1 MHDPATLAITP
12 DRFQVRHVPEIWS
25 WFYCQNWIR
34 SAKDFKTVYN
44 ILSRI
49 SGRKISMSP
58 NIVRSVCPYD
68 CPDTC
73 GLLVEVEDG
82 RAVRVSGDPAHPMTR
97 GLLCPKMNHYE
108 RTVHSPR
115 RLTTPLMRTGPKGEG
130 RFEPLSWDKAIGRIC
145 SRWKDLVAGYGGECV
160 LPYSYAG
167 TMGLVQRNSGHPFFY
182 KLGASRLERTICSP
196 AKEAGW
202 KAIMGDTMAMDLA
215 EIGQSD
221 LAILWGINAAAT
233 SIHVMRDAQTARRRG
248 ARLWA
253 IDTYR
258 TPTCEAADEAFIVRP
273 GGDGALAL
281 GMMHVMV
288 REGLADRTFIR
299 DNVLGFEEFAEKVLT
314 ECSPELMSPVCG
326 LPAAVIER
334 MAREF
339 VAAKAPFIRLGSGL
353 TRYGN
358 GAMTVRTIAC
368 LPALSGAWQQPGGGV
383 FVGTA
388 TGDAF
393 PLHRVTREDFMERP
407 TRWVSM
413 NQLGAALTEL
423 SDPPIMSLYV
433 YSSNPAAVTP
443 DQNAVIKGLERNDL
457 FTVVHERFLTD
468 TARYAD
474 IVLPATSSLEQP
486 DLYRCYG
493 GYQSQRCAAAIPP
506 VGEAKS
512 NWEVFSLLAAGM
524 GWDEPF
530 FRQSADDLVEQLLD
544 FDTPWRDAGT
554 TRRLR
559 EGEPVLLT
567 PPSKSKCDWKTP
579 SSRIEI
585 CNDRVPE
592 PLPRLLATHAAG
604 DGFPLRLQPA
614 TTPYALNSSFY
625 EQDNLRDK
633 QECMVLMM
641 HPKDASERGLA
652 DGQRVTAYNG
662 LGEVEFVLK
671 ATERVPA
678 GTAVTEGIWWREF
691 IPGRRGVNVLTSQRL
706 TDSGRG
712 STLYDVAVE
721 VQGKTD

>member
-1 MHDPATLAITP
+1 
-12 DRFQVRHVPEIWS
+12 
-25 WFYCQNWIR
+25 
-34 SAKDFKTVYN
+34 
-44 ILSRI
+44 
-49 SGRKISMSP
+49 MSS
-58 NIVRSVCPYD
+58 NVVRSVCPYD

-82 RAVRVSGDPAHPMTR
+82 RAVRISGDPAHPMTR

-115 RLTTPLMRTGPKGEG
+115 RLTTPLMRTAAKGEG
-130 RFEPLSWDKAIGRIC
+130 RFEPLSWDQAIARIC
-145 SRWKDLVAGYGGECV
+145 SRWKELVAGYGGECI

-167 TMGLVQRNSGHPFFY
+167 TMGLVQRNCGHPFFH

-196 AKEAGW
+196 AKDAGW
-202 KAIMGDTMAMDLA
+202 KAIMGDTPAMDPT
-215 EIGQSD
+215 EIEKSD
-221 LAILWGINAAAT
+221 LVVLWGINAAAT
-233 SIHVMRDAQTARRRG
+233 SIHTMRDARAARRRG

-258 TPTCEAADEAFIVRP
+258 TPTCDAADEAFIVRP

-288 REGLADRTFIR
+288 REGLADRAFIR
-299 DNVLGFEEFAEKVLT
+299 DNVLGFEGFSETVLT
-314 ECSPELMSPVCG
+314 DCTPERMSPICG
-326 LPAAVIER
+326 LPAAAIER

-339 VAAKAPFIRLGSGL
+339 GAAKAPFIRLGSGL
-353 TRYGN
+353 SRYGN

-368 LPALSGAWQQPGGGV
+368 LPAVGGAWQRPGGGMLT
-383 FVGTA
+383 GTS
-388 TGDAF
+388 TGAAF
-393 PLHRVTREDFMERP
+393 PLHRVTREDFMAGP
-407 TRWVSM
+407 TRLVSM
-413 NQLGAALTEL
+413 NQLGAALTGL
-423 SDPPIMSLYV
+423 GDPPVMSLYV
-433 YSSNPAAVTP
+433 YHSNPAAVTP
-443 DQNAVIKGLERNDL
+443 DQNAVIRGLERNDL

-493 GYQSQRCAAAIPP
+493 GYHSQRSAAAIPP

-530 FRQSADDLVEQLLD
+530 FRQSAEDLVEQLLD
-544 FDTPWRDAGT
+544 YDTPWRDTGT
-554 TRRLR
+554 TQCLR
-559 EGEPVLLT
+559 EGKPVLMM

-579 SSRIEI
+579 SGRIEI
-585 CNDRVPE
+585 LNDREPE
-592 PLPRLLATHAAG
+592 PLPRLLLANAAG
-604 DGFPLRLQPA
+604 DGFPLCLQPA

-625 EQDNLRDK
+625 EQDNLRDR
-633 QECMVLMM
+633 QERMALMM
-641 HPKDASERGLA
+641 HPEDAKARGLA
-652 DGQRVTAYNG
+652 DGQRVTAYND

-678 GTAVTEGIWWREF
+678 GTVVTEGIWWREF
-691 IPGRRGVNVLTSQRL
+691 IPGERGVNALTSQRL
-706 TDSGRG
+706 TDGGRG
-712 STLYDVAVE
+712 STLYDAAVE
-721 VQGKTD
+721 VRGKKELK